1 MVVGPKNVAISLGKF
16 QKRNWDFD
24 TIPSSIN
31 PLGSKCAN
39 GGRYVEEKKNE
50 E

>member
-1 MVVGPKNVAISLGKF
+1 MGPKNVATSLCKF
-16 QKRNWDFD
+16 QKRNFDFD

-39 GGRYVEEKKNE
+39 GGRYVEEKKIE

>member
-1 MVVGPKNVAISLGKF
+1 MGPNNVATNLCKF
-16 QKRNWDFD
+16 QKRNFDFD
-24 TIPSSIN
+24 TIPSSSN

-39 GGRYVEEKKNE
+39 GGRYAEEKKNE